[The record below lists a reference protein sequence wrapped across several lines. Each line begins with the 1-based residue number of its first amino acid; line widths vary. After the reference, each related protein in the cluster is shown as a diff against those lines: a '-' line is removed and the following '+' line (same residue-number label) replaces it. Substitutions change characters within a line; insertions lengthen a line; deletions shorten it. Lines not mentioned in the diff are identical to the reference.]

1 MLAPHR
7 DSAGLTDS
15 LELEALPGGIEWD
28 GRIAYLDRDGV
39 LNIGSEDYVNTPE
52 EVVLLPDAGTSVGR
66 LRRAGYRIVIVTNQ
80 SPVGR
85 GLWNSRNLDSIHTRL
100 REMLLAEDVDAHLD
114 LVLYSPYAP
123 WEGAWARKPHPGMLE
138 SGRQLLDAAAEGI
151 DFATLRLMFDDDWRD
166 RPDESTS
173 FMVGDR
179 GVDMAAAL
187 AFGVTGIRCDPDI
200 GQRTLTQF
208 TDCRQCSITPC
219 PLRCERPESY

>member
-1 MLAPHR
+1 MLEPHR
-7 DSAGLTDS
+7 DSAGLTDA
-15 LELEALPGGIEWD
+15 LELDALPGGIEWD

-39 LNIGSEDYVNTPE
+39 LNIGSEEYVNSPA
-52 EVVLLPDAGTSVGR
+52 EVVLLPDAGSSVGR

-85 GLWNSRNLDSIHTRL
+85 GHWNSANLDSIHARL
-100 REMLLAEDVDAHLD
+100 REMLLNEDVDAHLD

-138 SGRQLLDAAAEGI
+138 AGRQLLDAAADGI
-151 DFATLRLMFDDDWRD
+151 DFEILRLMFDDDWQD

-200 GQRTLTQF
+200 GLSGVV
-208 TDCRQCSITPC
+208 DSI
-219 PLRCERPESY
+219 LGGAA

>member
-15 LELEALPGGIEWD
+15 LELEALPDGIEWD

-179 GVDMAAAL
+179 GVDMAAAENH
-187 AFGVTGIRCDPDI
+187 GVRGIRCDPDI
-200 GQRTLTQF
+200 GISGVV
-208 TDCRQCSITPC
+208 DSI
-219 PLRCERPESY
+219 LGGVA

>member
-15 LELEALPGGIEWD
+15 LELEALPDGIEWD

-66 LRRAGYRIVIVTNQ
+66 LRRAGYRIVNVTNQ
-80 SPVGR
+80 STVGR

-173 FMVGDR
+173 FMGGDR

-200 GQRTLTQF
+200 GLSGVVDTILGGAA
-208 TDCRQCSITPC
+208 
-219 PLRCERPESY
+219 